1 MQQAATQCERPKSL
15 PRLGLSQK
23 GYGDP
28 EAPSPSSADEWLES
42 SLSSEELESV
52 EDSSEELSEELLEEL
67 SESLSELLLSLT
79 TTTLLAEGGQKK

>member
-28 EAPSPSSADEWLES
+28 MAPSLSSAGERSES

-52 EDSSEELSEELLEEL
+52 EDPSEELSEEL
-67 SESLSELLLSLT
+67 SESLSELLLSLAT
-79 TTTLLAEGGQKK
+79 TPLLAEGGRKK